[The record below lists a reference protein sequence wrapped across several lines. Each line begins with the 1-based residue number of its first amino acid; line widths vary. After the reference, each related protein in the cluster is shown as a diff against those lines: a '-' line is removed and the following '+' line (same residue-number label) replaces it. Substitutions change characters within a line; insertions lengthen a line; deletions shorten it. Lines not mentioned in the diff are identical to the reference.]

1 MELQCFHSETFGQLL
16 VSAMFTLCSLLL
28 LFLKEFS
35 FKTVYILLLGMFT
48 SQNYSKI
55 LKCVQLV
62 IDNRA
67 LGGVFIKDCIHF
79 TKSMWFQH
87 HYLLECA
94 LLLTCCM
101 LWSLF
106 VIICLSCVCV
116 CFWDVTCD
124 LHLRLA
130 GLSLGVFLFDLFSSC
145 ERW

>member
-1 MELQCFHSETFGQLL
+1 MELQCFHSETFGQIL

-35 FKTVYILLLGMFT
+35 FKTVYILLLSMFT

-79 TKSMWFQH
+79 TKSM
-87 HYLLECA
+87 
-94 LLLTCCM
+94 
-101 LWSLF
+101 
-106 VIICLSCVCV
+106 
-116 CFWDVTCD
+116 
-124 LHLRLA
+124 
-130 GLSLGVFLFDLFSSC
+130 
-145 ERW
+145 